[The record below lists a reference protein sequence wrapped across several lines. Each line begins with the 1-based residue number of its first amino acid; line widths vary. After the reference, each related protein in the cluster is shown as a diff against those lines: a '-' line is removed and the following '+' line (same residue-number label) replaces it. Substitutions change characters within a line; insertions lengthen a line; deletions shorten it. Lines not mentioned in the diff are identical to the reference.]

1 MQPRKRSNLTTQ
13 FTEIAQSLL
22 SATGEMAH
30 LLTADPAE
38 RPTLL
43 VKVGD
48 AELATADAGRRIERL
63 LRAALVT
70 PYDRHDLTDVAQLVV
85 RAADRVEEAADL
97 ATRYRVT
104 RLPDSLLQQ
113 AQVLERSCDVLASGI
128 THLRVASNMTD
139 AVVELDR
146 LANHG
151 EVLHRQTKT
160 ELLRDRRDLR
170 EAIATLDVARAVAD
184 GAHTLRAVA
193 SVVQRMRVKEA

>member
-1 MQPRKRSNLTTQ
+1 MPARRRSNLTTQ

-22 SATGEMAH
+22 SASGEMAH
-30 LLTADPAE
+30 LLAADPAE
-38 RPTLL
+38 RPALL
-43 VKVGD
+43 ARVGD
-48 AELATADAGRRIERL
+48 AELAAVDAGRRIERL

-70 PYDRHDLTDVAQLVV
+70 PYDRHDLTDVAQLFVG
-85 RAADRVEEAADL
+85 ASDRVEEAADL

-113 AQVLERSCDVLASGI
+113 AQILERSCDVLASGI
-128 THLRVASNMTD
+128 THLRVASNMADT
-139 AVVELDR
+139 VVELHR

-160 ELLRDRRDLR
+160 DLLGGTRDLR
-170 EAIATLDVARAVAD
+170 DVVAALDVARAVAD
-184 GAHTLRAVA
+184 GGRSVRGLA